1 MSYSGKQLPENPE
14 QNMDPD
20 HPTPLVRLTV
30 YGTEIALLLALGSPV
45 HDLPYGIP
53 HDKPHTETQQPST
66 RIDNLRRMSAVST
79 NVVSSNIT
87 SFGSWF
93 AMRSLQS

>member
-1 MSYSGKQLPENPE
+1 MPYSAEPLPEQPE
-14 QNMDPD
+14 QKEEPD

-30 YGTEIALLLALGSPV
+30 YGTEAVLLVALASPV
-45 HDLPYGIP
+45 QDLPHGIP

-66 RIDNLRRMSAVST
+66 RVDNLSRMSAVST
-79 NVVSSNIT
+79 NVASSNIT

-93 AMRSLQS
+93 ATRG